1 MIIYDFQKI
10 DEHNAKVSV
19 EKLLGFLKV

>member
-1 MIIYDFQKI
+1 MIIYELQKI